1 MGKAAHVCHL
11 CVCERDRVEPVCVRV
26 ACMHVHV
33 RGCVCVRAG
42 RARVSLWVCVLVRR
56 GSRRAVTQGRLTG
69 AASPA
74 AADSADC

>member
-1 MGKAAHVCHL
+1 MGKAARMCQL
-11 CVCERDRVEPVCVRV
+11 CVCERDCVEPVCVRV
-26 ACMHVHV
+26 ACMHVRV
-33 RGCVCVRAG
+33 RGCVCAG
-42 RARVSLWVCVLVRR
+42 GPCTRVSLWVCVLVRR